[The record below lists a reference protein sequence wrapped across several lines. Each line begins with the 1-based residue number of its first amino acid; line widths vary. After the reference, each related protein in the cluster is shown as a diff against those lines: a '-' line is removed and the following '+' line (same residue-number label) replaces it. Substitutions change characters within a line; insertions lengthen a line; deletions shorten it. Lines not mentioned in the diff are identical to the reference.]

1 MLSDTDYKS
10 LVITF
15 TNKEGEQVTLKT
27 PAFFCDREAMP
38 MLMEMPEYYIVYG
51 YTMDDEALLGD
62 RDEWISWNMGQGSG
76 IQLVERRYHSAV
88 ELYSDAMPASEQDED
103 RFFIGG
109 LEKPRC
115 IRPRYNESGK
125 KLKLDIY
132 DEGYYLGGDSY
143 TVLIAGEAYDAS
155 DLLSAECDD
164 SSAEEPHYVIDH
176 DRWDEESMAALLYII
191 TGTEFDSMED
201 FVSRI
206 SKGVTWLDDFDVVID
221 TTLFN
226 CDAYI
231 RNECIQLPKWA
242 YKWLSCYEHS
252 GCSYFEQGDSVHASD
267 RWDTSPLVGVWFLSQ
282 ERIAELQRLEQE
294 EGIEARNAA
303 VYKQYKRDMKFISD
317 DHTAYAIDSVW
328 FSKTNPAVVDEAQQ
342 EMGCIF
348 WDELTSD
355 NITTW
360 LQDASASVK
369 GAEPV
374 QYEIITSSIK
384 DPYAYIR

>member
-1 MLSDTDYKS
+1 MLRDTDFKK
-10 LVITF
+10 LTIAF

-27 PAFFCDREAMP
+27 PAFFCDSEAMP
-38 MLMEMPEYYIVYG
+38 MLMETSEYYIVYG
-51 YTMDDEALLGD
+51 YTVDDESLRCD

-76 IQLVERRYHSAV
+76 IQLIERRNHSAV

-109 LEKPRC
+109 LEKPRGV
-115 IRPRYNESGK
+115 RPRYNELGK
-125 KLKLDIY
+125 KLKLDLY

-155 DLLSAECDD
+155 DLLAAECDD

-206 SKGVTWLDDFDVVID
+206 SKGVTWLDVFDVVID

-282 ERIAELQRLEQE
+282 ERIAELQQLEQE

-303 VYKQYKRDMKFISD
+303 VYEQYKRDMKFISD
-317 DHTAYAIDSVW
+317 DNVAYAIKSVW
-328 FSKTNPAVVDEAQQ
+328 FSKDNPAVVDETQQ
-342 EMGCIF
+342 EMDCIF

-355 NITTW
+355 NIATW
-360 LQDASASVK
+360 LQDVSTSVK

-374 QYEIITSSIK
+374 QYEIITASIK
-384 DPYAYIR
+384 DPYAYR